1 MTNPMIAF
9 FEKLFKIQEHHSKVR
24 TEVVAGITTF
34 LTMSYIIVVNPTILA
49 HTGMSFSGVLL
60 ATVLVAAISSIA
72 MGLYANLPYSLAPGM
87 GINAFFT
94 YDLVIGMGMRWETA
108 LGAVFISGIVFIVLT
123 LTGLRTTIIK
133 AMPPSLRYGTG
144 AGIGI
149 FLSLIGLINAGFI
162 VSDQVTV
169 VGFGGISL
177 KTALFVIG
185 LIITAVLVIRK
196 VRGALMTGIVF
207 TSLLALLVSIGDR
220 DTAVASG
227 ILVSI
232 PERFFA
238 LPGLEVFLE
247 LDIVGTLTISMI
259 MPVFSLFF
267 VDLFDSIGTFMGVAE
282 AADMIEEDGMPKN
295 VGKALLVDAFSTTI
309 SGLCGAS
316 AGTAYVESAAGIEE
330 GGRTGLTAVVAGLL
344 FLPFMFLSPLL
355 ALIPAVAT
363 APVLVI
369 VGVFMMAPLSEIRW
383 KDFEEAVPAFLS
395 LVLIPL
401 TYSITQGV
409 IWGFLSYTMIKALT
423 GKTRQIHWMVYFI
436 DAFAILSLSAPYLQG
451 RAG

>member
-1 MTNPMIAF
+1 
-9 FEKLFKIQEHHSKVR
+9 
-24 TEVVAGITTF
+24 
-34 LTMSYIIVVNPTILA
+34 
-49 HTGMSFSGVLL
+49 
-60 ATVLVAAISSIA
+60 
-72 MGLYANLPYSLAPGM
+72 
-87 GINAFFT
+87 
-94 YDLVIGMGMRWETA
+94 
-108 LGAVFISGIVFIVLT
+108 
-123 LTGLRTTIIK
+123 
-133 AMPPSLRYGTG
+133 MPPSLRYAIG

-162 VSDQVTV
+162 VSNQATV
-169 VGFGGISL
+169 VGFGGLNL

-185 LIITAVLVIRK
+185 LVITAVLVIQK
-196 VRGALMTGIVF
+196 LRGALTIGIIV
-207 TSLLALLVSIGDR
+207 TSLLAFLVSIGDR

-267 VDLFDSIGTFMGVAE
+267 VDLFDSIGTFMGIAE
-282 AADMIEEDGMPKN
+282 AAHMVDEDGMPKN

-309 SGLCGAS
+309 SGICGTS
-316 AGTAYVESAAGIEE
+316 SGTAYVESAAGIEE

-344 FLPFMFLSPLL
+344 FLPFIFLSPLL

-363 APVLVI
+363 SPVLVI

-383 KDFEEAVPAFLS
+383 KDFDEAVPAFLS

-409 IWGFLSYTMIKALT
+409 IWGFPSYTMIKVLT
-423 GKTRQIHWMVYFI
+423 GKTRQIHWMIYVI

-451 RAG
+451 RVG